1 MWLGLIDPLTV
12 YALSMANPRAIMPS
26 PGATYEQ
33 IRDRFAWNVPEYF
46 NIGVACVDVHP
57 PAAPGLIVVD
67 RSGVVRTVTF
77 GELASMSNRFANG
90 LAGIGV
96 TRGDRVGIVVPQ
108 SFDTGVAHLGIYK
121 LGAVA
126 LPLASLFGPD
136 ALAYRLGDSEARAVI
151 TTPGN
156 LEKVVEAVEIAGTG
170 TQIVVTGAGATGFVA
185 FDDLLRSS
193 PDLDPVAT
201 ASEDPAFLIY
211 TSGTTGPPKGAL
223 HAHRALIGHLPGF
236 EMYYESYPQAGDV
249 HWTPAD
255 WAWIGGLMDSLIP
268 AWYHGTPVV
277 TADHD
282 FDPQWALDLMAD
294 QRVTCAFIPPT
305 ALKMMRATGAAHDD
319 LSLRAAFT
327 GGEALGEEML
337 AWGEDVLG
345 LTVNE
350 GYGQT
355 EANLVVGNQAS
366 VFPVRPGSMGR
377 AIPGHDVRILDD
389 DGHVVVGEQG
399 EIAVRGPDPV
409 FMLRYWNRPDA
420 TRDKYLGEWLL
431 TGDVGIE
438 DEDGY
443 LWFVSRKDD
452 VINSRG
458 YRIGPGEIE
467 ESLMGHPEVAMCA
480 VIGVPDEIKGQ
491 VPKAFVVL
499 KDGIE
504 PSDAL
509 AHELEHHVRT
519 RLAAHEVPREIV
531 FIDDLPKTTTGK
543 VLRRELREL

>member
-1 MWLGLIDPLTV
+1 MG
-12 YALSMANPRAIMPS
+12 NPRAITPL
-26 PGATYEQ
+26 PGASYES
-33 IRDRFAWNVPEYF
+33 IRDGFEWQIPRSF

-57 PAAPGLIVVD
+57 TDSPGLVVID
-67 RSGVVRTVTF
+67 RSGEERTVTF
-77 GELASMSNRFANG
+77 GELSTMSNRLANG
-90 LAGIGV
+90 LAGLGV
-96 TRGDRVGIVVPQ
+96 GRRDRVAIVVPQ
-108 SFDTGVAHLGIYK
+108 SLETGLSHLGVYK

-136 ALAYRLGDSEARAVI
+136 ALAYRLGDSRAKVVI
-151 TTPGN
+151 TTPEN
-156 LEKVVEAVEIAGTG
+156 LDKVVEATEIANTG
-170 TQIVVTGAGATGFVA
+170 AQIVVTGTGAAGFVR
-185 FDDLLRSS
+185 FDDLLTGSERFE
-193 PDLDPVAT
+193 PVHT
-201 ASEDPAFLIY
+201 DSEDPAFLIY

-223 HAHRALIGHLPGF
+223 HAHRSLIGHLPGF
-236 EMYYESYPQAGDV
+236 EMYNESYPQPRDI

-282 FDPQWALDLMAD
+282 FDPQWALDLMAG
-294 QRVTCAFIPPT
+294 QRITCAFIPPT
-305 ALKMMRATGAAHDD
+305 ALKMMRATGAVHDH
-319 LSLRAAFT
+319 LSLRAVFT

-337 AWGEDVLG
+337 TWGRDILG
-345 LTVNE
+345 VTVNE

-366 VFPVRPGSMGR
+366 VFPVRPGSMGK
-377 AIPGHDVRILDD
+377 AIPGHDVRVLDD
-389 DGHVVVGEQG
+389 DGNIVVGEQG
-399 EIAVRGPDPV
+399 EIAVRAPDPV
-409 FMLRYWNRPDA
+409 FMLEYWNQPDA

-467 ESLMGHPEVAMCA
+467 ESLMGHPVVAMCA

-499 KDGIE
+499 KDGAE
-504 PSDAL
+504 PTEDL
-509 AHELEHHVRT
+509 ERELEHHVRT

-531 FIDDLPKTTTGK
+531 FIDDLPRTATGK
-543 VLRRELREL
+543 IRRRDLRDL

>member
-1 MWLGLIDPLTV
+1 
-12 YALSMANPRAIMPS
+12 MANPRAITVT
-26 PGATYEQ
+26 PGTSHTAMREGFRWR
-33 IRDRFAWNVPEYF
+33 IPEHF
-46 NIGVACVDVHP
+46 NIGVACCDVHP
-57 PAAPGLIVVD
+57 ANAPALLVVE
-67 RSGVVRTVTF
+67 RSGDVRTVTF
-77 GELASMSNRFANG
+77 GELTETSNRLANG
-90 LAGIGV
+90 LASLGV
-96 TRGDRVGIVVPQ
+96 GRGDRFGIVVPQ
-108 SFDTGVAHLGIYK
+108 SLETGLTHLAVYK

-136 ALAYRLGDSEARAVI
+136 ALAYRLGDSEATVVI
-151 TTPGN
+151 TTPGDVD
-156 LEKVVEAVEIAGTG
+156 KVVEAVEIAGTG
-170 TQIVVTGAGATGFVA
+170 ARIVVTGDGVPGLAS
-185 FDDLLRSS
+185 FDDLVAAGSS
-193 PDLDPVAT
+193 HPDAART
-201 ASEDPAFLIY
+201 AAEDPAFLIY

-223 HAHRALIGHLPGF
+223 HAHRSLIGHLPGF
-236 EMYYESYPQAGDV
+236 ETFYEYYPRAGDV

-255 WAWIGGLMDSLIP
+255 WAWIGGLMDSLMP

-294 QRVTCAFIPPT
+294 RRVTCAFLPPT
-305 ALKMMRATGAAHDD
+305 ALKMMRAAGASHDA
-319 LSLRAAFT
+319 LALRAVFT

-337 AWGEDVLG
+337 VWGRDVLG
-345 LTVNE
+345 VTVNE

-366 VFPVRPGSMGR
+366 VFPVRPGSMGK
-377 AIPGHDVRILDD
+377 AVPGHDVRVLDD
-389 DGHVVVGEQG
+389 DGRVVVGEQG
-399 EIAVRGPDPV
+399 EIAVRSPDPV

-420 TRDKYLGEWLL
+420 TRDKYLGEWPL

-467 ESLMGHPEVAMCA
+467 ESLMGHPAVAMCA
-480 VIGVPDEIKGQ
+480 VIGVPDDIRGQ
-491 VPKAFVVL
+491 VPKAFVVV
-499 KDGIE
+499 KDGVE
-504 PSDAL
+504 PGDGL
-509 AHELEHHVRT
+509 AAELEDHVRT

-531 FIDDLPKTTTGK
+531 FIDDLPRTTTGK
-543 VLRRELREL
+543 IRRRDLRDL

>member
-1 MWLGLIDPLTV
+1 MT
-12 YALSMANPRAIMPS
+12 NPRAITPL
-26 PGATYEQ
+26 PGATYES
-33 IRDRFAWNVPEYF
+33 IRDGFEWQIPDSF

-57 PAAPGLIVVD
+57 PTSPGLIIVD
-67 RSGVVRTVTF
+67 RAGATRTVTF
-77 GELASMSNRFANG
+77 GELSSMSDRLANG
-90 LAGIGV
+90 LAGLGV
-96 TRGDRVGIVVPQ
+96 GRGDRVGIVVPQ
-108 SFDTGVAHLGIYK
+108 SLETSLAHLGVYK

-136 ALAYRLGDSEARAVI
+136 ALAYRLGDSDAKVVI
-151 TTPGN
+151 TTPKN
-156 LEKVVEAVEIAGTG
+156 LDKVVEAIEIAGTG
-170 TQIVVTGAGATGFVA
+170 ARIVVTGAATSSFA
-185 FDDLLRSS
+185 RFDDLLNTSNKFN
-193 PDLDPVAT
+193 PVLT
-201 ASEDPAFLIY
+201 SSEDPAFLIY

-223 HAHRALIGHLPGF
+223 HAHRSLIGHLPGF
-236 EMYYESYPQAGDV
+236 EMYYESYPQPRDI

-282 FDPQWALDLMAD
+282 FDPQWALDLMVE

-305 ALKMMRATGAAHDD
+305 ALRMMRATGARRDD
-319 LSLRAAFT
+319 LGLRAAFT

-337 AWGEDVLG
+337 AWGQDVLG
-345 LTVNE
+345 VTVNE

-389 DGHVVVGEQG
+389 DGRIVVGEQG
-399 EIAVRGPDPV
+399 EIAVRAPDPV
-409 FMLRYWNRPDA
+409 FMLRYWIRPDA
-420 TRDKYLGEWLL
+420 TRDKYQGDWLL
-431 TGDVGIE
+431 TGDIGIE
-438 DEDGY
+438 DDDGY

-467 ESLMGHPEVAMCA
+467 ESLMGHEAVAMCA

-499 KDGIE
+499 KDGVE
-504 PSDAL
+504 PSEEL
-509 AHELEHHVRT
+509 AGELEHHVRT
-519 RLAAHEVPREIV
+519 RLAAHEVPKEIV
-531 FIDDLPKTTTGK
+531 FIDDLPRTTTGK
-543 VLRRELREL
+543 ILRRELREL